1 MCERET
7 NSLYKS
13 RKSSH
18 HLARGIRTQLTH
30 WLPFPRG
37 LFSKNLYLLFG
48 KRPTLTQT
56 HKHIYF
62 IYIYETYL
70 SHRPSK
76 QEQQELLSTYG
87 KSGWHQ
93 QPQAHSHITSHQV
106 TQYKTQDPSQHD
118 YIILCLVYD
127 YVQESHNQRQRII
140 QNNNNKNPQSNTN
153 RLGLKP
159 KSQSEQQPRSI
170 IQEQKLYI

>member
-18 HLARGIRTQLTH
+18 HLTRGIRTQLTH

-106 TQYKTQDPSQHD
+106 TQYKTQDPSKAAWL
-118 YIILCLVYD
+118 YYTMFGLWLCTRIAQPTTTY
-127 YVQESHNQRQRII
+127 YTKQQQQEPPIKH
-140 QNNNNKNPQSNTN
+140 
-153 RLGLKP
+153 
-159 KSQSEQQPRSI
+159 
-170 IQEQKLYI
+170 